1 MMITMFMAIK
11 NMNIATGLRGITNS
25 VSSEQYERLIFLLN
39 NTNLQSKVETASCSR
54 TRGGA
59 EITKP
64 ILSQTMAYQATSDD
78 ATRIIEELAS
88 RRMIGLAN
96 GKRIVSS

>member
-78 ATRIIEELAS
+78 GISNFCQPLHLFGFWS
-88 RRMIGLAN
+88 Y
-96 GKRIVSS
+96 